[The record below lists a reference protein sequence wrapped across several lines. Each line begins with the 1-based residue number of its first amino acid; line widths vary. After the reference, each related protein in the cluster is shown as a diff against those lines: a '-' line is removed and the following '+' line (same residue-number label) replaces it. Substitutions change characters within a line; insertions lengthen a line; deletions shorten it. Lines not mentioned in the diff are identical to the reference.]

1 LFVLEARFSEPPRVG
16 LPVKLGLMLLDFA
29 GYPPD
34 SSTVEA
40 RLILPQGWEVISGD
54 TTYRGPIPRGELH
67 WSLTVRPAHPGRY
80 EIRRSVRI
88 ERGRFGV
95 DEGEWKQGIDVRQD
109 TTIVSRS
116 EPARLETVRRGQR
129 YRYGYLFLVPIDG
142 PEEFTQDNLTDRASA
157 VAGPPAICSACSTGD
172 PTTVRWAVLTDRNGA
187 ILDVR
192 LCDQVDPESPV
203 ATTTRQAL
211 RKWTFVPGRYRGRSV
226 ADWVIVKVP
235 VARR

>member
-1 LFVLEARFSEPPRVG
+1 MCAGKSFAVLWRGRSTPGSCWCHGTGARIADEFSQRASTMAICPARGPTRSLSSCCYGEEAMMRWRLTVLTTVASAAMCFGTSGATPRQEPGEALFVLEARFSEPPRVG

-88 ERGRFGV
+88 ERGRFGPSA
-95 DEGEWKQGIDVRQD
+95 G
-109 TTIVSRS
+109 SRS
-116 EPARLETVRRGQR
+116 VLDELGT
-129 YRYGYLFLVPIDG
+129 
-142 PEEFTQDNLTDRASA
+142 NRAW
-157 VAGPPAICSACSTGD
+157 P
-172 PTTVRWAVLTDRNGA
+172 
-187 ILDVR
+187 
-192 LCDQVDPESPV
+192 
-203 ATTTRQAL
+203 L
-211 RKWTFVPGRYRGRSV
+211 RCGRGRV
-226 ADWVIVKVP
+226 E
-235 VARR
+235 ARH